1 MPSAVSYPL
10 FEGRQHP
17 CRPNGG
23 FGPGLLLPCLSD
35 SFTRRL
41 RPRDCRRWS
50 SVRSR
55 HHVST
60 FLHPLAPPALPGF
73 IATMSALTPARGCAC
88 GLLDLAHIP
97 CSTPRRS
104 LHFTGLTFRALRLQS
119 PHRSPDR
126 FVTCPVSVG
135 GFPFITGLGFTFPS
149 HGSSPWAGSGSPV
162 GTAES
167 SLCDYGWPVRLA
179 LLPTPP
185 HDDAVTVGYRTETGI
200 SEGDF
205 HLSDVTRLWTHD
217 GRVKPRVKPGHDEF
231 GEAIISALGFTPL
244 ARPPWL
250 QDSHA
255 ASGWSYSAAVPSSAP
270 GARTAGR

>member
-1 MPSAVSYPL
+1 LVPGLRSGDQAMPSAASYPL
-10 FEGRQHP
+10 FEGRQHS

-149 HGSSPWAGSGSPV
+149 
-162 GTAES
+162 
-167 SLCDYGWPVRLA
+167 
-179 LLPTPP
+179 
-185 HDDAVTVGYRTETGI
+185 
-200 SEGDF
+200 
-205 HLSDVTRLWTHD
+205 
-217 GRVKPRVKPGHDEF
+217 
-231 GEAIISALGFTPL
+231 EARQS
-244 ARPPWL
+244 ARPNRVCATTDGPF
-250 QDSHA
+250 
-255 ASGWSYSAAVPSSAP
+255 ASRCSPHHLTMTQLRSATERKQVSLKGTFTSLM
-270 GARTAGR
+270 